1 MNRETL
7 RNIGVNACRF
17 LLAATFVFS
26 GYVKAVDPIGTQ
38 YKINDYL
45 AAVGLEGSVP
55 DYLTLSFSVGLA
67 ALEFSLGVFLL
78 FAIRRRLVSRLILC
92 FMAVMTALTVWI
104 AIAEPVKDCG
114 CFGDALK
121 LTNAQTLAKN
131 VVLLAA
137 AAAVAKWPTAMLR
150 FIGRANQ
157 WIAINY
163 TVLYSIATSTYCLY
177 ALPIFDFRPYH
188 IGADIKKGMEM
199 PAGAEQPQFET
210 TFTLSKN
217 GVTKEFTIDNYP
229 DSTWTFVDSKTVQTS
244 EGYVPPIHDLSMEKP
259 GMGDDL
265 TDSILS
271 APGYVFLLVAPH
283 LENADDSHFG
293 DVNRIYDYCVA
304 HRYPF
309 YCLTASPQKG
319 MARWRDITGAEYP
332 FLLTDETTLKTM
344 IRSNPGLMLLKG
356 GRVIQKWSHNMLP
369 QLDEDSPQL
378 DKLPEGQLPTTT
390 YGQKILYTLSWFFLP
405 LMLLSL
411 ADRLWA
417 WTKWLRGRRN
427 ADPPADAEE
436 EKAEDI
442 KE

>member
-7 RNIGVNACRF
+7 RNIGVNVCR
-17 LLAATFVFS
+17 LLIAATFIFS

-45 AAVGLEGSVP
+45 AAVGLEGAVP
-55 DYLTLSFSVGLA
+55 GYLTLSFSVGLA
-67 ALEFSLGVFLL
+67 AVELSLGVFLL

-121 LTNAQTLAKN
+121 LTNAETLLKN
-131 VVLLAA
+131 IVLLAA
-137 AAAVAKWPTAMLR
+137 AAVVARWPKAMMR
-150 FIGRANQ
+150 FIGKANQ

-177 ALPIFDFRPYH
+177 ALPVFDFRPYH

-199 PAGAEQPQFET
+199 PEGAEQPQFET
-210 TFTLSKN
+210 TFTLRKN
-217 GVTKEFTIDNYP
+217 GVAKEFTIDNYP

-244 EGYVPPIHDLSMEKP
+244 EGYIPPIHDLSMENP
-259 GMGDDL
+259 ATGDDL

-304 HRYPF
+304 RQYPF
-309 YCLTASPQKG
+309 YCLTASSQKG
-319 MARWRDITGAEYP
+319 IERWKDVTGAEYP

-344 IRSNPGLMLLKG
+344 IRSNPGLMLLKR
-356 GRVIQKWSHNMLP
+356 GRVMQKWSHNMLP
-369 QLDEDSPQL
+369 QLDEDSPRL
-378 DKLPEGQLPTTT
+378 DKLSEGRLPATS
-390 YGQKILYTLSWFFLP
+390 YGRKIMYTLSWFFLP
-405 LMLLSL
+405 LMALSL

-417 WTKWLRGRRN
+417 WTKWLRLRRR
-427 ADPPADAEE
+427 ADSAADAGAAEAA
-436 EKAEDI
+436 EKE
-442 KE
+442 